1 MLPMYAL
8 KEIGSLGQ
16 NVVVV
21 GGGEIGLEAGLAVA
35 RTGRKVTVLS
45 RRKRIPCDMHTQK
58 ALFDYMRE
66 LPDFSYLSEC
76 RTEEIGADHVL
87 YTDKDGKENRIA
99 CDTVIFSGGRAPE
112 TEASLRFAET
122 FPETYIIGD
131 GYKPATV
138 REAVFSAYCAA
149 MRL

>member
-1 MLPMYAL
+1 MLPMDAM
-8 KEIGSLGQ
+8 KQINSLGQ

-21 GGGEIGLEAGLAVA
+21 GGGEIGLETGLAVA

-45 RRKRIPCDMHTQK
+45 RRKRIACDMHTQK

-66 LPDFSYLSEC
+66 LPDFTYLTES
-76 RTEEIGADHVL
+76 RTEEIGPDFVR
-87 YTDKDGKENRIA
+87 YTDKEGDEHRFA

-112 TEASLRFAET
+112 TEAGLRFAET